1 MGKSWFLTDRAHRL
15 ISFALVFI
23 VLAGVVHADGYRPWA
38 GQFLRMGAGARAL
51 AMGNAYSAVDGDI
64 FSYYYNPAG
73 LSSMTNRQLAISFR
87 YLAMDRYFKDIVF
100 GTKIGPDASFALSW
114 INAGT
119 NDIMGRDLNGRPT
132 GSLSDSRNSF
142 AVTFSKQFHP
152 RISAGI
158 NAKVSVWKL
167 ADEDARA
174 VGLDAGVL
182 VRPINGLTASFV
194 IRDLNSRF
202 TWNSSYW
209 EQLMGSIDGQP
220 LEKEDEIPLYYTA
233 GVAYKMLQDKLMVSS
248 TLEFLEDNP
257 LGINLGTSYILSP
270 RFTAR
275 AGVYNYTSSD
285 EVDSKSLTA
294 GFSVQ
299 VTGSVGFDY
308 AFLSGGVDG
317 NSVHCISLIM
327 NYGAE

>member
-15 ISFALVFI
+15 ILFALVFI
-23 VLAGVVHADGYRPWA
+23 IIACVSHADGYRPWA
-38 GQFLRMGAGARAL
+38 GEFLRMGAGARAL
-51 AMGNAYSAVDGDI
+51 GMGNAYSAVDGDI

-73 LSSMTNRQLAISFR
+73 LSSMTNRQLALSFR
-87 YLAMDRYFKDIVF
+87 YLANDRYFKDIVF

-132 GSLSDSRNSF
+132 GSLADSRNSF

-152 RISAGI
+152 RVSVGI
-158 NAKVSVWKL
+158 NAKVAVWKL
-167 ADEDARA
+167 AGEDAKA
-174 VGLDAGVL
+174 VGLDAGIL
-182 VRPINGLTASFV
+182 VRPIDSFTASFV

-209 EQLMGSIDGQP
+209 KDIMGSIDGQP
-220 LEKEDEIPLYYTA
+220 LEKEDKLPLYYTA
-233 GVAYKMLQDKLMVSS
+233 GCAYKLLQDKLLIA
-248 TLEFLEDNP
+248 TTFEFLEDNP
-257 LGINLGTSYILSP
+257 LGIDVGASYILNP

-275 AGVYNYTSSD
+275 TGVYNYTTSD
-285 EVDSKSLTA
+285 EVDSSSLTA

-299 VTGSVGFDY
+299 VTG
-308 AFLSGGVDG
+308 
-317 NSVHCISLIM
+317 
-327 NYGAE
+327 